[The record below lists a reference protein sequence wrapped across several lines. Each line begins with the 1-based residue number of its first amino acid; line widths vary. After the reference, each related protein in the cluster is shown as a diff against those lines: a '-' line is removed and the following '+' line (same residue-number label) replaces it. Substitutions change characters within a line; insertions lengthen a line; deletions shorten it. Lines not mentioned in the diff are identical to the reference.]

1 MKLDAS
7 KIGRNIKIQRIQADL
22 TQEELAEIL
31 DVSAQQISNWE
42 SGKNLISLTR
52 LVEISLHFQIDINIL
67 LGAEYS
73 SIPEKS
79 LSGELAILADEM
91 SAEDLSLCVSICRTI
106 MDQRKEK
113 SIEKQADGQ
122 RNA

>member
-42 SGKNLISLTR
+42 SGKN
-52 LVEISLHFQIDINIL
+52 
-67 LGAEYS
+67 
-73 SIPEKS
+73 
-79 LSGELAILADEM
+79 
-91 SAEDLSLCVSICRTI
+91 
-106 MDQRKEK
+106 
-113 SIEKQADGQ
+113 
-122 RNA
+122 

>member
-67 LGAEYS
+67 MVIGA
-73 SIPEKS
+73 
-79 LSGELAILADEM
+79 D
-91 SAEDLSLCVSICRTI
+91 DLKKI
-106 MDQRKEK
+106 MTAK
-113 SIEKQADGQ
+113 
-122 RNA
+122 NM